1 MTVTGVQ
8 EQGWCYMGRG
18 CRWRVLR
25 IELVKEGKSVGVQG
39 EVQYVVRTDFRYKE
53 RANIGGI

>member
-1 MTVTGVQ
+1 
-8 EQGWCYMGRG
+8 MGRG